1 MVEASQSRE
10 EQDKGDKEDLM
21 WFPLSFDR
29 AVINSGGWSWVVDQE
44 GADGKGAC
52 VVIVSTAGA
61 SKRGRE
67 GENRQVV
74 KRENIIKRPAL
85 LETRKT

>member
-1 MVEASQSRE
+1 VVKASQSRE

-21 WFPLSFDR
+21 WFRLSFDG

-61 SKRGRE
+61 SKRGE

-74 KRENIIKRPAL
+74 KERI
-85 LETRKT
+85 